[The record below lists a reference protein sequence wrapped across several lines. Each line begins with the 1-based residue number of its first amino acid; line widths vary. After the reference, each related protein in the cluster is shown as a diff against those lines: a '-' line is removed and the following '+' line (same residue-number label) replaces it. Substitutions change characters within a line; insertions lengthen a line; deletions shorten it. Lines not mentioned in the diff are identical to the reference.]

1 MSMLLVVRVGS
12 SRVWSVLV
20 LHWLLVK
27 VHHLSGT
34 RRNDGHWHTVVVVG
48 MLSKVAMA
56 MLPLQI
62 ADRVAGILALYSDE
76 VGFFDEEELK
86 LLD

>member
-1 MSMLLVVRVGS
+1 MLG
-12 SRVWSVLV
+12 

-34 RRNDGHWHTVVVVG
+34 RRNDGHWQTVVVVG

-56 MLPLQI
+56 MLL
-62 ADRVAGILALYSDE
+62 GIWARFRLI
-76 VGFFDEEELK
+76 VEEW
-86 LLD
+86 